1 MIYELDS
8 RSDKDKDLTEDVDDK
23 IRIVDLAL
31 DIGLPRVIVGS
42 DLAQGVAKSKQGST
56 KGMQPNH
63 LEAVIATSI
72 FIQ

>member
-1 MIYELDS
+1 MMVEVDL
-8 RSDKDKDLTEDVDDK
+8 RSDKDKDLTEDVDNK
-23 IRIVDLAL
+23 VHVVDLAL
-31 DIGLPRVIVGS
+31 DIGLPRVIVGP

-63 LEAVIATSI
+63 LEAFIAAGI